1 MVLTVKRGGGRQGPQ
16 LADAS
21 NVRVTIR
28 CTLAR
33 MEAKGT
39 EADSRAS
46 SVLTTQSRS
55 TTCPSLLS
63 CTLQRQ
69 NDQTT
74 VLEYRFV
81 VHSSFSTADSLT

>member
-1 MVLTVKRGGGRQGPQ
+1 MVKHGGGRQGPQ

-28 CTLAR
+28 YPLAR
-33 MEAKGT
+33 IEAKGT
-39 EADSRAS
+39 EADSRAG

-55 TTCPSLLS
+55 TTCLSLLT
-63 CTLQRQ
+63 CMLQRQ

-74 VLEYRFV
+74 VLGYRFV
-81 VHSSFSTADSLT
+81 VHSSFSTADF